1 MSLRTSRTAP
11 IVRLVFFT
19 LLAWALVACANDKS
33 APPKLEATKQA
44 VWSNGDFESDN
55 VGTSPPTGW
64 TLNTYLNPGITD
76 TRPGVQTLASLNLA
90 AGGAAASSV
99 VGGSPESQ
107 VDPDIGAGGTL
118 RYPKYGQRAAIIN
131 RSASVTGTGR
141 NTNSLKQTMTVSL
154 GDVDPTDDKVH
165 VRFAIAPVLEN
176 PSHSYTS
183 QPYYYV
189 RLQNLTTGVSLYQD
203 FNASGQPGVPW
214 KDFTDTTGQA
224 AQYTDW
230 QLVDVSPGNSLLAVG
245 DQVELTVIAAGCSA
259 GGHWGRVYVDS
270 VGSGIPGLYTW
281 GTGPQLVNDG
291 ADITYTL
298 NYKNGGTTTT
308 SGTTVDFVTPPST
321 VFKSVSLGASCTAPA
336 VGATGTVSCPVGTL
350 ANGSTGSFT
359 VTVTVPAGTANGTLI
374 TNGNYSIYAS
384 GVSALVGPKVQTT
397 VTSGAQYAD
406 VGITKTDGLAAA
418 AWGQAVTYTIVA
430 SNAGPLDAPTVTVAD
445 TMPAQ
450 LTGVTWTCAAAGG
463 GSCTASG
470 SGDINDAAVSL
481 PVGATATYTVHAN
494 IVAGTGT
501 GKVVNTA
508 TATVSGGRTDP
519 DTTDNTAVDSD
530 NLGTLRT
537 LSLTKTGSASAGTI
551 TSVPAAIA
559 CGTGCTSASGD
570 FLDASQV
577 VLTAAPVAGATF
589 NGWGGACSGTAT
601 SCTVTMSG
609 AQSVTASFTGAPS
622 AFAISGGGTQ
632 STATSTAFASPLSV
646 LVTDSGGNGVPG
658 VTVAFAKPASGASAT
673 LSAASA
679 VTNAS
684 GVASVTAT
692 ANATAGAYAVTATVS
707 GIAGSQT
714 FSLTNVGV
722 PASIAVSAGSGQ
734 STTVTTAFA
743 QSLRAIVRD
752 AGNQPVSGAT
762 VTFAPPG
769 AGASATLSSTT
780 ATTDASGIATVSATA
795 NGVAGSF
802 AVSAS
807 VTGVATPT
815 SFALTNT
822 AGAPASVAV
831 QSGSGQSTTVATA
844 FGAQLVARVAD
855 AQGNAVSG
863 VNVSFSAPAA
873 GASATLGASS
883 ATSNASGLASVS
895 ATANGIAGT
904 YAVTATAAGVATP
917 VTFTETNVA
926 GAPAAVAVVSGSP
939 QSTVVGTA
947 FGAPLLV
954 AVTDAFGNP
963 VSGVSVGFAAPATGA
978 SATLATPAPTTDAT
992 GVAGTTATAG
1002 LVSGSYPVAA
1012 TVAGVAAPAV
1022 FSLGNTP
1029 GAPASVS
1036 VSAGGAQN
1044 ATVGSPFGA
1053 PLTVTVRDAYGNVVP
1068 GVAVSFA
1075 GPGTGASAS
1084 LGAASATT
1092 DASGAASVGASANT
1106 TAGSYSVTATVVG
1119 LPGVTFSLTNNPGA
1133 PTSVATLSGS
1143 GQTASVTNAFAS
1155 PLVAHVTD
1163 THGNAVPGVTVTFTA
1178 PGAGATAT
1186 LAPSTVTTDAA
1197 GHASTGA
1204 TAGSVAGTFA
1214 VTASAAGVGGTASFT
1229 LTSTAG
1235 AVASIAVA
1243 SGDAQSQ
1250 RVNTAFPAPL
1260 VVVVRD
1266 AHGNPVPGTTV
1277 TYAPPGAGA
1286 SAVLSGGG
1294 TASTD
1299 AGGHASVVA
1308 TAGSV
1313 AGGYTVLASATGAA
1327 TPASFALT
1335 NTPGAPATI
1344 DVAAG
1349 GSQSATV
1356 AQPFASTLRVV
1367 VHDSVGNVVPGA
1379 SVTYAP
1385 KVPSAAAAATLSAQV
1400 VVTDAA
1406 GQTEVGA
1413 IANTV
1418 AGAYDVSASLASG
1431 PSATFALRNLP
1442 GAPASMVVSAAST
1455 PQAATVLQPYANPLQ
1470 VTVLDAFGNQ
1480 VPGAT
1485 VTFAAPA
1492 AGATAT
1498 LDAASV
1504 TTDAQGRALVHA
1516 TASAVAGAF
1525 SVQATVG
1532 GVAAATVFS
1541 LTNLAGAPAAIAVT
1555 LGDAQSAVV
1564 GTPFAQAL
1572 EVSVKDADGNAVPN
1586 AAVTFTP
1593 PTLGAT
1599 AVLAASVVTTDATGR
1614 ATTSAVAGTV
1624 TGRYDVTA
1632 TVTGGAAPAVL
1643 GLTNTP
1649 GAPAAISASAAATP
1663 QSARVT
1669 TRYVQPLA
1677 VTVTDAYGNAVPAA
1691 AVTYAAPAAGATGTL
1706 DASSS
1711 TTDAQGR
1718 AVTGITAGSIA
1729 GDFEVT
1735 AAVSGV
1741 AIPARFAL
1749 SNLFGP
1755 ASTLAV
1761 FAGSPQ
1767 HAVVG
1772 TAFSAPLVA
1781 QVNDAYGNPVADATV
1796 VFAAPSAA
1804 VTGVLATPSAK
1815 TDATGK
1821 ARTQVTAGTATGSYD
1836 VTATMEGAATPIR
1849 FALTNDPAAAFA
1861 VVADDTATPQS
1872 TEVSHAFARMLQV
1885 TVRDAFGNR
1894 VPGAPVHFVAPD
1906 AGATAILSASD
1917 TSTDGEGSSSVL
1929 AIANQRIGSYA
1940 VTATVQGV
1948 GAPATFALSN
1958 TASAPATLSLESGGA
1973 QHTMATTAFG
1983 SPIAFRALDA
1993 LGNPVQGARVSL
2005 AFPAQGPSARPSAS
2019 SALTD
2024 ARGAVSFALTA
2035 NDVVGSF
2042 RVTAQVEGARAPVT
2056 ALLAI
2061 DAIPTQIAAKALA
2074 ASVSVDQSVTV
2085 EAVVTASVRVP
2096 TGTVTVTTK
2105 DGTTLGSATL
2115 AEGKASAKVTLR
2127 ALGAQE
2133 LVVRYAANGPFA
2145 ASQSAPLPI
2154 TAETDSGSLSGGRG
2168 CSTSGNR
2175 GGGPGSGATFGLF
2188 GLLAI
2193 VVRWVARARARAK
2206 RTGLLAS
2213 LVAAGWTL
2221 REEGS
2226 AAAQTTTG
2234 VAIDRFHA
2242 ASAESDWFAA
2252 DSLGFRGTVTPAVA
2266 LVGDYARMPLVAYD
2280 ANGNKRAEIVRN
2292 ALVLHAGLSLTLFDR
2307 LRVSGT
2313 LPMAPFQDGETGTF
2327 NGVRLEPP
2335 KGGVSDLGLA
2345 ADVRL
2350 IGKADGAL
2358 RVSLGAKLTLPT
2370 GSRRNYLGDGVTGVE
2385 PRALAAGS
2393 VGIFEYAGQ
2402 AGVLL
2407 RGDTDVAGVGFGHEL
2422 RLTAAAGLRLVDRK
2436 LLLGP
2441 EVMVAVP
2448 LQSGG
2453 GNGSAAEGHIGA
2465 HYTLPAGFKVGAGVG
2480 IGFVNAVGTPDQRFL
2495 LSIAWSPESAPK
2507 REGIDGAKAGPAPA
2521 AAPAPSAPAAIAGT
2535 ADQDVTGGAASS
2547 VAPSPENLAAEPPS
2561 KAATTAAQP
2570 PPPDFPSTGEVFSE
2584 RVHFATDHSDIAAS
2598 ELPSLE
2604 RVAVALKAHPQARVR
2619 VEGHTDDVGPKG
2631 YNLALSQA
2639 RARAVVG
2646 WLARHGVAASRI
2658 ELTGFGFAKP
2668 AEEGTSEGARAQ
2680 NRRVEFRVFEKQK
2693 KK

>member
-1 MSLRTSRTAP
+1 MSLRTSRSAP
-11 IVRLVFFT
+11 IVRLVFLA
-19 LLAWALVACANDKS
+19 LLAWALAACANDRS
-33 APPKLEATKQA
+33 APPKVEATKQA
-44 VWSNGDFESDN
+44 VWSNGDFESDGI
-55 VGTSPPTGW
+55 GTSPPTGW

-76 TRPGVQTLASLNLA
+76 TRPSVQTLASLNLA

-107 VDPDIGAGGTL
+107 IDPDIGAGGTL

-131 RSASVTGTGR
+131 RSASVSGTGK

-154 GDVDPTDDKVH
+154 GDVDPTDNKVH

-214 KDFTDTTGQA
+214 KDFTDTSGQA

-230 QLVDVSPGNSLLAVG
+230 QLVDVSPGNAVLAVG

-308 SGTTVDFVTPPST
+308 TGTTVDFVTPPST
-321 VFKSVSLGASCTAPA
+321 VFKSVSLGATCTAPT

-397 VTSGAQYAD
+397 VTSGAQYAN

-418 AWGQAVTYTIVA
+418 AWGQAVTYTIAA
-430 SNAGPLDAPTVTVAD
+430 SNAGPLAAPTVTIAD

-463 GSCTASG
+463 GSCAASG
-470 SGDINDAAVSL
+470 SGDINDATVSL

-494 IVAGTGT
+494 IVAGTGS
-501 GKVVNTA
+501 GKVINTA
-508 TATVSGGRTDP
+508 TATVGGGRTDP
-519 DTTDNTAVDSD
+519 DTTDNTALDSD

-537 LSLTKTGSASAGTI
+537 LSLTKTGMASAGSVN
-551 TSVPAAIA
+551 SVPASIA
-559 CGTGCTSASGD
+559 CGSGCSSASGD
-570 FLDASQV
+570 FLDGSQV

-589 NGWGGACSGTAT
+589 TGWGGACSGTAT

-622 AFAISGGGTQ
+622 AFAISAGGTQ
-632 STATSTAFASPLSV
+632 STATGTAFGSPLSV

-658 VTVAFAKPASGASAT
+658 VTVAFAKPGTGASAT
-673 LSAASA
+673 LSAATA
-679 VTNAS
+679 TTDAS

-707 GIAGSQT
+707 GIAGSQS
-714 FSLTNVGV
+714 FALTNVGV
-722 PASIAVSAGSGQ
+722 PASIAVSGGSGQ

-743 QSLRAIVRD
+743 TNLQAIVRD
-752 AGNQPVSGAT
+752 ASNQPVSGAT

-769 AGASATLSSTT
+769 SGAGATLSSTT
-780 ATTDASGIATVSATA
+780 AVTNASGIASVSATA

-815 SFALTNT
+815 SFALTNI

-831 QSGSGQSTTVATA
+831 QSGGGQSTTVATA

-855 AQGNAVSG
+855 AQGNPVSG
-863 VNVSFSAPAA
+863 VSVAFAAPGA

-883 ATSNASGLASVS
+883 ATSNASGLAGVS

-939 QSTVVGTA
+939 QSTVVGTP

-963 VSGVSVGFAAPATGA
+963 VGGVTVGFGTPATGA
-978 SATLATPAPTTDAT
+978 SASLGNAAPTTDAA
-992 GVAGTTATAG
+992 GIAGTTATAG
-1002 LVSGSYPVAA
+1002 FVSGSYPVAA

-1022 FSLGNTP
+1022 FALGNTP
-1029 GAPASVS
+1029 GAPASVT

-1044 ATVGSPFGA
+1044 ATVGSPFGS
-1053 PLTVTVRDAYGNVVP
+1053 PLTVAVRDAYGNVVP
-1068 GVAVSFA
+1068 GVGVSFA
-1075 GPGTGASAS
+1075 SPGTGPSAN
-1084 LGAASATT
+1084 LGATTATT
-1092 DASGAASVGASANT
+1092 DAGGAASVTASANT
-1106 TAGSYSVTATVVG
+1106 IAGSYAVTATVTG
-1119 LPGVTFSLTNNPGA
+1119 LPPVTFALGNTPGA
-1133 PTSVATLSGS
+1133 PTSVAVLSGS
-1143 GQTASVTNAFAS
+1143 GQTASVTTAFAS
-1155 PLVAHVTD
+1155 ALVAQVTD
-1163 THGNAVPGVTVTFTA
+1163 THGNPVPGVTVTFAA
-1178 PGAGATAT
+1178 PGTGPSASLAAT
-1186 LAPSTVTTDAA
+1186 TVVSDAS

-1204 TAGSVAGTFA
+1204 TAGSVAGSFA
-1214 VTASAAGVGGTASFT
+1214 ITATAAGVGGSASFA

-1235 AVASIAVA
+1235 AVASIAVS

-1260 VVVVRD
+1260 VVVVKD

-1277 TYAPPGAGA
+1277 SYAAPGAGA
-1286 SAVLSGGG
+1286 SALLSGGG
-1294 TASTD
+1294 AATTD

-1308 TAGSV
+1308 TASSV
-1313 AGGYTVLASATGAA
+1313 AGAYVVLASATGAA
-1327 TPASFALT
+1327 TPATFALT

-1349 GSQSATV
+1349 GSQSTTV
-1356 AQPFASTLRVV
+1356 AQPFASPLRVV

-1385 KVPSAAAAATLSAQV
+1385 KVPSSAAAANLSAQV
-1400 VVTDAA
+1400 VVTDAS
-1406 GQTEVGA
+1406 GQTEALA

-1418 AGAYDVSASLASG
+1418 AGAYDVSASLGSG
-1431 PSATFALRNLP
+1431 PSTTFALRNLP
-1442 GAPASMVVSAAST
+1442 GAPASMVASAAST
-1455 PQAATVLQPYANPLQ
+1455 PQSTTVLQPYANALQ
-1470 VTVLDAFGNQ
+1470 VTVLDVFGNQ

-1485 VTFAAPA
+1485 VAFGSPA
-1492 AGATAT
+1492 AGATAS
-1498 LDAASV
+1498 LDATTM
-1504 TTDAQGRALVHA
+1504 TTDAQGRAVVHA
-1516 TASAVAGAF
+1516 TASAIAGAF
-1525 SVQATVG
+1525 SVQATVA

-1541 LTNLAGAPAAIAVT
+1541 LTNLAGAPAAIAAT

-1593 PTLGAT
+1593 PALGAT
-1599 AVLAASVVTTDATGR
+1599 AVVAATVVTTDAAGR
-1614 ATTSAVAGTV
+1614 ATTTAIAGTV

-1632 TVTGGAAPAVL
+1632 TVTGGATPAIFA
-1643 GLTNTP
+1643 LTNTP
-1649 GAPAAISASAAATP
+1649 GAPAAISASAASTP

-1669 TRYVQPLA
+1669 TRYVQPLVA
-1677 VTVTDAYGNAVPAA
+1677 TVTDTYGNAVPGA
-1691 AVTYAAPAAGATGTL
+1691 AVEYAAPAGGATGTL
-1706 DASSS
+1706 DASNA

-1718 AVTGITAGSIA
+1718 AAIGITAGSVA
-1729 GDFEVT
+1729 GAFEV
-1735 AAVSGV
+1735 AATVPGVSL
-1741 AIPARFAL
+1741 PARFAL

-1761 FAGSPQ
+1761 FGGSPQ

-1772 TAFSAPLVA
+1772 TSFAAPLVA

-1796 VFAAPSAA
+1796 VFAAPSSTA
-1804 VTGVLATPSAK
+1804 TGVIVTPSAK

-1821 ARTQVTAGTATGSYD
+1821 ARTQVTAGTQTGSYD

-1849 FALTNDPAAAFA
+1849 FALTNDPGAAFA
-1861 VVADDTATPQS
+1861 VVAEDTATPQS
-1872 TEVSHAFARMLQV
+1872 TEVGHAFARMLQV
-1885 TVRDAFGNR
+1885 TVRDALGNR
-1894 VPGAPVHFVAPD
+1894 VPGEPVHFASPD

-1917 TSTDGEGSSSVL
+1917 TSTDGEGTSSVL
-1929 AIANQRIGSYA
+1929 AIANERVGSYE
-1940 VTATVQGV
+1940 VTATVRGV
-1948 GAPATFALSN
+1948 TVPAAFSLTN
-1958 TASAPATLSLESGGA
+1958 TATAPATLSLESGGA

-1983 SPIAFRALDA
+1983 SPIAFRAVDA

-2005 AFPAQGPSARPSAS
+2005 AFPSQGPSARPSAG

-2024 ARGAVSFALTA
+2024 ARGTVSFALTA

-2061 DAIPTQIAAKALA
+2061 DAIPTQVVAKALA
-2074 ASVSVDQSVTV
+2074 TSVTVDQSVTV
-2085 EAVVTASVRVP
+2085 EAVVTASARVP
-2096 TGTVTVTTK
+2096 TGVVTVTSK
-2105 DGTTLGSATL
+2105 DGTALGSATL
-2115 AEGKASAKVTLR
+2115 TEGKASAKVTLR

-2133 LVVRYAANGPFA
+2133 LTVRYAASGPFA

-2175 GGGPGSGATFGLF
+2175 GGGPGSGATFALF
-2188 GLLAI
+2188 GVLAI

-2206 RTGLLAS
+2206 RTGVLAS
-2213 LVAAGWTL
+2213 LVAAGWTVH
-2221 REEGS
+2221 EERS
-2226 AAAQTTTG
+2226 AAAQSTTG

-2252 DSLGFRGTVTPAVA
+2252 DSVGFRGTVTPAVA

-2292 ALVLHAGLSLTLFDR
+2292 ALILHAGLSLTLFDR

-2327 NGVRLEPP
+2327 NGVRLDPP
-2335 KGGVSDLGLA
+2335 KGGISDLTLG

-2350 IGKADGAL
+2350 VGRADGAL
-2358 RVSLGAKLTLPT
+2358 RVSLGAKLALPT
-2370 GSRRNYLGDGVTGVE
+2370 GSRRNYLGDGVVGVE
-2385 PRALAAGS
+2385 PRAMAAGS
-2393 VGIFEYAGQ
+2393 VGIFEYAAQ

-2422 RLTAAAGLRLVDRK
+2422 RLTAAAGLRLADKK

-2441 EVMVAVP
+2441 ELIAAVP

-2453 GNGSAAEGHIGA
+2453 GNGSAAEGHVGA
-2465 HYTLPAGFKVGAGVG
+2465 HYTLPAGFKVGAGAGV
-2480 IGFVNAVGTPDQRFL
+2480 GFVNAVGTPDQRFL
-2495 LSIAWSPESAPK
+2495 LSIAWSPEASPK
-2507 REGIDGAKAGPAPA
+2507 RQESDAAKAPLPPA
-2521 AAPAPSAPAAIAGT
+2521 ATPAPSAPAVIAGT
-2535 ADQDVTGGAASS
+2535 ADQDVTGNAASS
-2547 VAPSPENLAAEPPS
+2547 VAPAPENLAAEPPS
-2561 KAATTAAQP
+2561 KVATTAAQP
-2570 PPPDFPSTGEVFSE
+2570 PAPDFPSAGEVFAE
-2584 RVHFATDHSDIAAS
+2584 RVHFATDHADIAAS
-2598 ELPSLE
+2598 EIPSLE
-2604 RVAVALKAHPQARVR
+2604 RVAVALKAHPHARVR
-2619 VEGHTDDVGPKG
+2619 VEGHTDDVGPKA

-2646 WLARHGVAASRI
+2646 WLARHGVVASRI

-2668 AEEGTSEGARAQ
+2668 AEEGTSDGARAQ
-2680 NRRVEFRVFEKQK
+2680 NRRVEFRVFEKPK
-2693 KK
+2693 K